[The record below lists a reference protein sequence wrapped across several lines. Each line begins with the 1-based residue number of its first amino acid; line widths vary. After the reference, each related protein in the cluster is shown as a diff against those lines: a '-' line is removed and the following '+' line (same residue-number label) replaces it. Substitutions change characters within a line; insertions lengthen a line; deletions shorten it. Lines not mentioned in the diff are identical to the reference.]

1 MSIKEKYVLHIGGH
15 VENNTS
21 YYEDYN
27 SNYSIDSD
35 LLLEEENSIRK
46 IGYEIK
52 VNKIYDQYVELI
64 INNERIISL
73 RPKET
78 QYIVSKDEI
87 SGKNENFKIDK
98 ELLFVELKEVDVNK
112 IRYIIE
118 YKDYKPQIDNN
129 LEKIKFLLSYYETYF
144 DIQNYLKTILFRL
157 IDKNYIEKVTV
168 SNNVEA
174 IEERNKWLPYQNV
187 IENLIDDI
195 DSFEKE
201 NKKIFEAIIKKQTI
215 DARDFNVISTYLSN
229 LAESNSAYDKI
240 TFDRL
245 EEFLDVVLNNTKIE
259 SDCDY
264 TLLHYYLVKIVSRYR
279 YYFKHTYLAH
289 RVSFNIRYV
298 SDSLKGLRN
307 QKLYEMMIAAGDFLL
322 LQYNRK
328 DAMECYERAS
338 DIALGNN
345 NLLNSAYALQKYY
358 RINSQFPERLQKK
371 ANIKE
376 IEKIYKKHAKIVL
389 SGVNY
394 KGLKVDEV
402 EFTDEFLNKFQY
414 VMLAVEEEIDRV
426 GDLHIPYQRWN
437 LMQKYYYEKYNI
449 IWKNPKE
456 MNPNVMF
463 D

>member
-1 MSIKEKYVLHIGGH
+1 MSIKDKCVLHIGGH
-15 VENNTS
+15 VENNTG
-21 YYEDYN
+21 YYEEYN

-35 LLLEEENSIRK
+35 LLLEEGNSIRK

-78 QYIVSKDEI
+78 QYIVSKDEVI
-87 SGKNENFKIDK
+87 GRNENFKIDR
-98 ELLFVELKEVDVNK
+98 ELLFVELKEVDVDR
-112 IRYIIE
+112 IRHIIE

-129 LEKIKFLLSYYETYF
+129 LEKIKCLLSYYETYF

-157 IDKNYIEKVTV
+157 IDKNYLEKVTV
-168 SNNVEA
+168 SNNIEA
-174 IEERNKWLPYQNV
+174 IKERNKWLPYRNV

-201 NKKIFEAIIKKQTI
+201 NKKVFEAIIKKQTI
-215 DARDFNVISTYLSN
+215 DARDFNVISTYLSH
-229 LAESNSAYDKI
+229 LAESNSSHDKI
-240 TFDRL
+240 PFDRL

-259 SDCDY
+259 SDYDY
-264 TLLHYYLVKIVSRYR
+264 TLLHYYLVKVVSRHR
-279 YYFKHTYLAH
+279 YYFKHAYLAH

-298 SDSLKGLRN
+298 SDSLKELRN
-307 QKLYEMMIAAGDFLL
+307 QRLYEMMIAVGDFLL

-328 DAMECYERAS
+328 DAMECYEEAS
-338 DIALGNN
+338 DIALEDND
-345 NLLNSAYALQKYY
+345 LLNSAYALQKYY

-371 ANIKE
+371 VDINE
-376 IEKIYKKHAKIVL
+376 IEKIYKKHAEIVL

-402 EFTDEFLNKFQY
+402 EFTAEFVNKFQY
-414 VMLAVEEEIDRV
+414 VMLAVEKEIDKV
-426 GDLHIPYQRWN
+426 GDLHIPYQRWS

-449 IWKNPKE
+449 IWKTPKE
-456 MNPNVMF
+456 MNPRVMF